1 MTILL
6 INNIFR
12 DYNLSFNQLHF
23 NYIFINLQYI
33 HYHIVKKIKNY
44 TCTMFYV
51 FFFLLSVS
59 YIIIYY
65 FINFYST

>member
-51 FFFLLSVS
+51 FFF
-59 YIIIYY
+59 Y
-65 FINFYST
+65 